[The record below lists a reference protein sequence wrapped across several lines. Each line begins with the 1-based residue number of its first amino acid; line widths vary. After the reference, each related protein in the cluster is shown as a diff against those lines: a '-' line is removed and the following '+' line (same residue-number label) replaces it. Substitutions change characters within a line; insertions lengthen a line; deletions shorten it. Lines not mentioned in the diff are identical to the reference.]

1 MSFFSGKVNSAAS
14 TGLFLDQAGCAL
26 ARVLAERGRRPRLIA
41 TDFCPSSDGSPDP
54 DALGDSA
61 RRMGATGERLNVV
74 LGGGEYQL
82 LQVDAPEVDSAEL
95 RSAVRWRIKDL
106 IDFHIDDAVIDVFAV
121 PGQHNRPRGQAQMYA
136 VAARTGRIGALV
148 DLLETS
154 GLKLDVIDISELALR
169 NLAALTE
176 ADARGM
182 MMLYFDQG
190 GGILTITRQ
199 HELYMTRRLEIS
211 SDELA
216 SSAESVRE
224 QVLLEVQ
231 RSIDYY
237 GSHFSQPAPV
247 ALALLPC
254 FDGCDGLADWLN
266 GELDLDAGVFDLAAH
281 IEMEQPLEPPSVALK
296 MMAVG
301 GALRHEERAL

>member
-1 MSFFSGKVNSAAS
+1 MSLFSGKGKSSAC
-14 TGLFLDQAGCAL
+14 TGLFVGREGCAL
-26 ARVLAERGRRPRLIA
+26 ARISSIRSRKPRILA
-41 TDFCPSSDGSPDP
+41 TDFCTSSDGSQDP
-54 DALGDSA
+54 DTLDGMARSMDAAGDV
-61 RRMGATGERLNVV
+61 LNVV
-74 LGGGEYQL
+74 LDVEEYQL
-82 LQVDAPEVDSAEL
+82 LQVDAPEVDSDEL

-136 VAARTGRIGALV
+136 VAARAARVGALV
-148 DLLETS
+148 DMLETTC
-154 GLKLDVIDISELALR
+154 LKLDVIDISELALR

-182 MMLYFDQG
+182 IMLFFDQN

-199 HELYMTRRLEIS
+199 HELYMTRRLEIT

-216 SSAESVRE
+216 ISAEPLRA

-247 ALALLPC
+247 ALELLPC
-254 FDGCDGLADWLN
+254 FDGCKAFADWLD
-266 GELDLDAGVFDLAAH
+266 GELDLDVGVFDLATH
-281 IEMEQPLEPPSVALK
+281 IEMEQALEGPAIALK
-296 MMAVG
+296 MLAVG
-301 GALRHEERAL
+301 GALRREERAL